1 MSIEETKKGLDVEWK
16 IKIPSEKINERLDK
30 EYNEFALKL
39 NLPGFRPG
47 KVPISIIKQKYS
59 QSVIQKILDEIINLN
74 LRENVVKKDIK
85 PSVQPKVEI
94 EKYEEGGDLTFTAR
108 YLRLILK
115 ILLLRNQN
123 F

>member
-47 KVPISIIKQKYS
+47 KVPISIINKN
-59 QSVIQKILDEIINLN
+59 IHNPLF
-74 LRENVVKKDIK
+74 KKF
-85 PSVQPKVEI
+85 
-94 EKYEEGGDLTFTAR
+94 LT
-108 YLRLILK
+108 K
-115 ILLLRNQN
+115 LLT
-123 F
+123 